1 MAISL
6 HFYGF
11 KALASEIIHIL
22 KYKLNKKTLVGF
34 GIADAVAGFDRS
46 KIWSCCISRQHQN
59 WFDFC

>member
-22 KYKLNKKTLVGF
+22 KYKLNKKTLVDF
-34 GIADAVAGFDRS
+34 GIADAVASFVVNGV
-46 KIWSCCISRQHQN
+46 I
-59 WFDFC
+59 